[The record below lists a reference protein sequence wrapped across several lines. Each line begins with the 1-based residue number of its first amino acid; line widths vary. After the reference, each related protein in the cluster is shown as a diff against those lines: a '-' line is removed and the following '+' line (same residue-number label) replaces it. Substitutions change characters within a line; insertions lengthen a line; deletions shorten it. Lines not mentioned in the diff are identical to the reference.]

1 MSRDDIPAPRFLLVL
16 MVPVLQHF
24 AVKAYLERGRRLE
37 SLDTETLRKAY
48 PVATRRLLENRGDNA
63 QWIAWLD
70 VASELELRG
79 KLGPF
84 VSELAKQLKEH
95 DPEGWA
101 KATNASSEPKRSRF
115 VKNASGA
122 KRAPNRDDD

>member
-16 MVPVLQHF
+16 MGPVLQHF
-24 AVKAYLERGRRLE
+24 AVKAYLERGRRCE
-37 SLDTETLRKAY
+37 MLDTVTLRKAY
-48 PVATRRLLENRGDNA
+48 PVATRRLLENRDDNA

-84 VSELAKQLKEH
+84 VAELAKQLEEQ

-101 KATNASSEPKRSRF
+101 KATNASSEPEGSPFGKDAVSPSPGSSPRP
-115 VKNASGA
+115 G
-122 KRAPNRDDD
+122 